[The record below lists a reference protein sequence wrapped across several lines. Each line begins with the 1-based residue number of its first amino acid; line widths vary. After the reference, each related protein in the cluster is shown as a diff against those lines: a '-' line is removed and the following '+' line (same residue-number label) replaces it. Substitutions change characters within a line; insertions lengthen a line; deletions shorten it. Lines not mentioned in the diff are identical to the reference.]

1 MAKRLEILVTSGDL
15 TGKRF
20 EVPSAG
26 LRLGRSSSSDIHIPD
41 EELSRNHCFFE
52 CSGESDVTVIDL
64 SSANGTYVNGEAV
77 SSAPRTLKAGDEIYV
92 GSTTLKMIGEE
103 ESSGKV
109 ASARPASDAGGEVD
123 LGFGSVGNQPVGS
136 PDDARQ
142 KVSPVLKIVT
152 TAIVGVLLVS
162 IAFVLVFGNPFA
174 KKRAVQTEKRE
185 KVSDDIVSFAY
196 EKVDADS
203 SHVFR
208 YAATL
213 ASNGELSIEFDDLP
227 HENRQLPSTK
237 KQITDSNREL
247 LEMIFSGDD
256 WKKLK
261 DEYIG
266 ESFANV
272 NAYKSWSIKLVRKN
286 GVKKVVVENE
296 LEPEEF
302 KRIREKLEST
312 VNNILGVQSIERSR
326 EEIEKSVEDS
336 EILADEFWDKRDVE
350 YPNISKAIDAY
361 TLARR
366 DLSLLGASGDSIAR
380 IQRKIDEARKELDGR
395 CKKRFEEAGRLQT
408 IGDWEGAREEFAIIR
423 EMVPRRDDI
432 RHRDAE
438 SGIENCEVNLRKIE
452 KDRKGRR
459 K

>member
-15 TGKRF
+15 AGRRF
-20 EVPSAG
+20 EVASAG

-64 SSANGTYVNGEAV
+64 ASANGTYVNGEAV
-77 SSAPRTLKAGDEIYV
+77 DSAPRVLKAGDEIVV
-92 GSTTLKMIGEE
+92 GATTLKMIGEE
-103 ESSGKV
+103 PSAKGV
-109 ASARPASDAGGEVD
+109 APHPAIGAGGDVD
-123 LGFGSVGNQPVGS
+123 LGFTSDGDKPGDSS
-136 PDDARQ
+136 DDARQ
-142 KVSPVLKIVT
+142 KVSPVLKIIT
-152 TAIVGVLLVS
+152 TAIIGILLAA
-162 IAFVLVFGNPFA
+162 IAFVLVCGNPFA
-174 KKRAVQTEKRE
+174 KKKAAFVEKQE
-185 KVSDDIVSFAY
+185 KISDDIVSFFY

-213 ASNGELSIEFDDLP
+213 ESNGELSIEFDDLP
-227 HENRQLPSTK
+227 HENRQLPATEK
-237 KQITDSNREL
+237 LITDSNREL

-261 DEYIG
+261 DEYKG
-266 ESFANV
+266 ESSAYV
-272 NAYKSWSIKLVRKN
+272 NAYKSWTIKLVRKN

-296 LEPEEF
+296 LEPEGF

-326 EEIEKSVEDS
+326 EEIEKSIEDS

-350 YPNISKAIDAY
+350 YSNISKAIDAY

>member
-1 MAKRLEILVTSGDL
+1 MAKRLEILVTSGEL
-15 TGKRF
+15 AGRRF
-20 EVPSAG
+20 EVPVAG

-52 CSGESDVTVIDL
+52 CSGESDITVVDF

-77 SSAPRTLKAGDEIYV
+77 SSAPRTLKAGDEIFV
-92 GSTTLKMIGEE
+92 GATTLRIIGEE
-103 ESSGKV
+103 DPSAK
-109 ASARPASDAGGEVD
+109 ASASRPLSEAGGEVD
-123 LGFGSVGNQPVGS
+123 LGFGSSENQVGES
-136 PDDARQ
+136 PDDAKQ
-142 KVSPVLKIVT
+142 KVSPVLKILT
-152 TAIVGVLLVS
+152 TAIVGVLLAA
-162 IAFVLVFGNPFA
+162 IAFVLISGNPFA
-174 KKRAVQTEKRE
+174 KKRSLPVEKQE
-185 KVSDDIVSFAY
+185 KTSEDIVSFSY

-213 ASNGELSIEFDDLP
+213 RSDGELSVEFDDLP

-247 LEMIFSGDD
+247 LEMIFSSDD

-261 DEYIG
+261 GEYKG
-266 ESFANV
+266 ESSSYV

-302 KRIREKLEST
+302 KRVREKIEST

-326 EEIEKSVEDS
+326 EEIEKSIEDS

-350 YPNISKAIDAY
+350 YSNISKAIDAY

-380 IQRKIDEARKELDGR
+380 IQHKIDEARKELDGR

-408 IGDWEGAREEFAIIR
+408 IGDWEAAREEFAIIR

-452 KDRKGRR
+452 KQRKGR
-459 K
+459 KQ